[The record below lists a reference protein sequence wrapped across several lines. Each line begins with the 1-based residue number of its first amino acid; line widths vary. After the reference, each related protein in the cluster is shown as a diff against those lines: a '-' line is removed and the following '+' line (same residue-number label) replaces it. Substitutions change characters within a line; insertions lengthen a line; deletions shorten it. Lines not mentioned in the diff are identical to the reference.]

1 MLGRLLLGR
10 LLGVDAPRTDEPD
23 ERRAV
28 LRDGIGV
35 AVATGAYALSFGA
48 ISTAGGLTVW
58 QTLALSLL
66 MFSGG
71 SQFGLVGVVAGGGSV
86 WAGAAT
92 AVMLGARNSLY
103 GLRLASLL
111 DLRSWRRLL
120 AAQVI
125 IDESSAMSMGRSSA
139 RLARLGFYATGI
151 GVFVMW
157 NVGTAVGAVGASVLP
172 DPAALG
178 LDAAAPAAFL
188 ALLAPRLR
196 GREPWAIA
204 VAAAVVAVVTT
215 PLVTPGVPVLIAA
228 AVGIGVALWPRGT
241 GEAG

>member
-1 MLGRLLLGR
+1 MT
-10 LLGVDAPRTDEPD
+10 AQPPAPD

-28 LRDGIGV
+28 LRDSLGV
-35 AVATGAYALSFGA
+35 SIATGAYGISFGA
-48 ISTAGGLTVW
+48 ISAAGGLTLL

-71 SQFGLVGVVAGGGSV
+71 SQFGLVGVVAGGGSA

-92 AVMLGARNSLY
+92 AIMLGARNAFY
-103 GLRLASLL
+103 GLRLAPLL
-111 DLRSWRRLL
+111 ELRSWRRLL

-125 IDESSAMSMGRSSA
+125 IDESSAMSMGRSST
-139 RLARLGFYATGI
+139 RLTRIGFYATGI
-151 GVFVMW
+151 GVFLLW
-157 NVGTAVGAVGASVLP
+157 NLGTAVGAIGASVLSN
-172 DPAALG
+172 PAALG

-204 VAAAVVAVVTT
+204 GAAALIAVLTT
-215 PLVTPGVPVLIAA
+215 PLVPPGVPVLIAA
-228 AVGIGVALWPRGT
+228 AFGIVMALRPRGS
-241 GEAG
+241 GGDR

>member
-1 MLGRLLLGR
+1 MT
-10 LLGVDAPRTDEPD
+10 APPPPD

-28 LRDGIGV
+28 LRDSV
-35 AVATGAYALSFGA
+35 AVSVATGAYGISFGA
-48 ISTAGGLTVW
+48 ISTAGGLSLW

-71 SQFGLVGVVAGGGSV
+71 SQFGLVGVVAGGGSA

-103 GLRLASLL
+103 GLRLAPLL
-111 DLRSWRRLL
+111 RVKSWRRVL
-120 AAQVI
+120 ASQVV
-125 IDESSAMSMGRSSA
+125 IDESSAMSMGRGSS
-139 RLARLGFYATGI
+139 RLARTGFYATGI
-151 GVFVMW
+151 GVFVLW
-157 NVGTAVGAVGASVLP
+157 NLGTAIGAVGASVLS
-172 DPAALG
+172 DPSTLG

-204 VAAAVVAVVTT
+204 GAAAVIAVITT
-215 PLVTPGVPVLIAA
+215 PLVPPGVPVLIAA
-228 AVGIGVALWPRGT
+228 AFGVTVALWSGGGGAR
-241 GEAG
+241 